1 MRVRR
6 SGFTLIELLVV
17 ISIIGMLAALLLPA
31 VQQAREAGRRAVC
44 TNNQHQIGL
53 ALQNYAAAKTTLP
66 GYSDALHG
74 AVGTIN
80 ISMIGQLFQYM
91 EKQDVIRSWKTSGQ
105 IFATSSA
112 PGNVPS
118 MESLVCPDNGTKI
131 GVDGACTYVGNCGL
145 DDAPSTGSNKSN
157 VDFEPDARGNG
168 VFFDRSWFEDK
179 ALSDVKNVGNVRTS
193 MNLDTM
199 NVGDGTTNTLAF
211 SENLD
216 AGLYTEYTEQ
226 KRGFVWWPEWCKF
239 DDATDTTADPSTVP
253 AGVKINGP
261 GKVSAGDPA
270 MYWAR
275 PSSNHPGIVVVC
287 FCDGHTRN
295 LSEGI
300 DYTVYCRLM
309 TPDQRL
315 MSYPKN
321 SPPSPIVNHV
331 FTDVLNERDIN

>member
-66 GYSDALHG
+66 GYADELQLNS
-74 AVGTIN
+74 GTLTV
-80 ISMIGQLFQYM
+80 SMIAQLFQYM
-91 EKQDVIRSWKTSGQ
+91 EKQDVIRSWKKNGQ
-105 IFATSSA
+105 IFAPNVSA
-112 PGNVPS
+112 NIPS
-118 MESLVCPDNGTKI
+118 IESLVCPDDGTKI

-145 DDAPSTGSNKSN
+145 DDAPSPGSNKN
-157 VDFEPDARGNG
+157 DVNFEPDARGNG
-168 VFFDRSWFEDK
+168 VFFDKSWFEDK
-179 ALSDVKNVGNVRTS
+179 TLTDVKNTGNVRTS

-211 SENLD
+211 SENLN
-216 AGLYTEYTEQ
+216 AGFYTEYTEL
-226 KRGFVWWPEWCKF
+226 KRGFVWWPEWCKY
-239 DDATDTTADPSTVP
+239 DDASDTSADTADVP

-261 GKVSAGDPA
+261 GKVSSGDPD
-270 MYWAR
+270 MYFAR

-295 LSEGI
+295 LSESI

-315 MSYPKN
+315 MGYPKS
-321 SPPSPIVNHV
+321 SPPKAIVNHV
-331 FTDVLNERDIN
+331 FTDVLNERDVN